1 MKKLYTIIVT
11 LLLLFIYYL
20 FVLYNPKDYKV
31 NYKIEEYLITEKY
44 VKDTELYEFYINYNN
59 QVYPL
64 TLQLK
69 YNKNRK
75 NIKNIKIKNDDSNCI
90 YVTIRDNDYPVC
102 YQNNILIHHSLIKQ
116 ENSAE
121 AIDEFKTT
129 TCYDYDELNYYVWNY
144 KGFDFI
150 SKDGNKSIE
159 LLKNDNYEN
168 SLAYLFKNYLIFPN
182 YDEKY
187 FFEKLYIINMQNNK
201 VSDFNLNE
209 EISYFSNF
217 MGYYKNDLYLLDKKN
232 QKQYKINF
240 KNQKIKTVGSLNK
253 NGVIINLNKLEK
265 YPIKTIINK
274 NLTFNYSI
282 KYNYKLIDKNL
293 YLQIGDYKMLVS
305 KKDIKEIIQ
314 IIDDKILY
322 LSDDILYSFS
332 TLDGEKKILQNKEW
346 DFNYLNKIFV
356 FNNK

>member
-75 NIKNIKIKNDDSNCI
+75 NKKHIKIKTDDSNCI
-90 YVTIRDNDYPVC
+90 DATIRDNDYPVC

-121 AIDEFKTT
+121 AIDKFKTT
-129 TCYDYDELNYYVWNY
+129 TIYDYDELNYYVWNY

-182 YDEKY
+182 YDE
-187 FFEKLYIINMQNNK
+187 
-201 VSDFNLNE
+201 
-209 EISYFSNF
+209 
-217 MGYYKNDLYLLDKKN
+217 
-232 QKQYKINF
+232 
-240 KNQKIKTVGSLNK
+240 
-253 NGVIINLNKLEK
+253 
-265 YPIKTIINK
+265 
-274 NLTFNYSI
+274 
-282 KYNYKLIDKNL
+282 
-293 YLQIGDYKMLVS
+293 IGRAHV
-305 KKDIKEIIQ
+305 
-314 IIDDKILY
+314 
-322 LSDDILYSFS
+322 
-332 TLDGEKKILQNKEW
+332 
-346 DFNYLNKIFV
+346 
-356 FNNK
+356 